1 MKRVSWVN
9 FGLGLWLVAA
19 GLGISRP
26 GSVVV
31 EDITAGLFIAL
42 AALWASQA
50 FDTAV
55 SAAASWT
62 VVIVGAWVAIAPFA
76 LRYHGSRLPVAN
88 DVLVGLT
95 VVVLGGANVW
105 LKYRR
110 MSQRAQRARVTS
122 V

>member
-1 MKRVSWVN
+1 MKRMSWVN
-9 FGLGLWLVAA
+9 FSLGLWLVMA
-19 GLGISRP
+19 GLASRP

-31 EDITAGLFIAL
+31 EDITAGLFIAF

-50 FDTAV
+50 FDVAV

-62 VVIVGAWVAIAPFA
+62 VAIVGAWVTIAPFA

-95 VVVLGGANVW
+95 VVALGGANVR
-105 LKYRR
+105 LKFRR
-110 MSQRAQRARVTS
+110 MTSRDHRARLTS